1 MIYVVATID
10 LAEGKREQFLTAQR
24 ELLPLV
30 RAEAGCVEY
39 APSVEVPLA
48 DPAKTPPRANCI
60 FMHEKWESLPHL
72 RAHLTAGHMKD
83 FREKVQGLVAGV
95 KVEVFESV

>member
-1 MIYVVATID
+1 MIYVVATIEV
-10 LAEGKREQFLTAQR
+10 AAGKRDAFLAAQR

-39 APSVEVPLA
+39 APTAEIPLA
-48 DPAKTPPRANCI
+48 DPAKTPPRDNCV
-60 FMHEKWESLPHL
+60 FMQEKWESLPAL
-72 RAHLTAGHMKD
+72 RAHLGAEHMKA

-95 KVEVFESV
+95 KVEVFESL